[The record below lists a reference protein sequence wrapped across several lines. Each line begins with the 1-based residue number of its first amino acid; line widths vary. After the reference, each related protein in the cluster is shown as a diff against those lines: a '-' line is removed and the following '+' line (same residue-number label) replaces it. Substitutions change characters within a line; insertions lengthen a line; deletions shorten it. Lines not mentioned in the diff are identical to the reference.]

1 VKNLSITDHG
11 YPDLEGELPITRASF
26 ETLPSGEAR
35 YQRLAQM
42 VKRHTSATFAYDND
56 DGALLMDVQTARL
69 LVMVAD
75 ALGKPE
81 NRAKFL
87 DMDLGVMV
95 DTAWKLVK

>member
-1 VKNLSITDHG
+1 MNLTIDE
-11 YPDLEGELPITRASF
+11 LEGELPITRDDI
-26 ETLPSGEAR
+26 EPLPTGEAR
-35 YQRLAQM
+35 YQRLAGM
-42 VKRHTSATFAYDND
+42 VKRHTAATFAYDNQ
-56 DGALLMDVQTARL
+56 DGCLLMDVQTANL

-87 DMDLGVMV
+87 AMDLGVMV